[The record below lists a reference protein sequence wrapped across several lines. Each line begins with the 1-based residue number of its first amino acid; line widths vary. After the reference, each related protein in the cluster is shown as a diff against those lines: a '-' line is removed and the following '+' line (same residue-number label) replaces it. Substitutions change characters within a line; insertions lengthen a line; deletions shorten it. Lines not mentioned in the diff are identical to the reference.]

1 MPRPDRID
9 CALFD
14 FDGTLADTEVLGL
27 QIDLRV
33 MPEKFGFTP
42 EWEELLTTIG
52 TNGDSTFPPIFARRG
67 IEMTVD
73 EYWEIRGGNQEVY
86 FSAPLE
92 PFPGVVELLEDLK
105 ARGVTLGLVST
116 TNRPCIEAGLRRL
129 DLARFFDITICGTE
143 PPACKPAPD
152 PYLMALGM
160 TGADPAHTV
169 VFEDSPSGIAS
180 AKAAGLYTFA
190 FKGGLVDLDTSEA
203 DEELVSYEGLAL

>member
-1 MPRPDRID
+1 MPRPNRVE

-52 TNGDSTFPPIFARRG
+52 TNGDATFPPIFAKRG
-67 IEMTVD
+67 ITITCD
-73 EYWEIRGGNQEVY
+73 EYWDIRGGNQEVY

-92 PFPGVVELLEDLK
+92 VFPGGRELLESLV

-116 TNRPCIEAGLRRL
+116 TNRPCIERALERL
-129 DLARFFDITICGTE
+129 DLAKYFSLTICGTE

-152 PYLMALGM
+152 PYLMALERL
-160 TGADPAHTV
+160 GADPACTV
-169 VFEDSPSGIAS
+169 VFEDSPSGIAA

-190 FKGGLVDLDTSEA
+190 FKGGLVQLDTSAA
-203 DEELVSYEGLAL
+203 DEELCSYEGLVL